1 MATVCEYIDNSI
13 NVSMALTIDC
23 SIPTASA
30 KHIIDM
36 LNMHA
41 THKKNIKL
49 RKSCIQ
55 TPNAI
60 QHNTH

>member
-1 MATVCEYIDNSI
+1 MATVCEYIDNSR
-13 NVSMALTIDC
+13 NVSMALTIGC
-23 SIPTASA
+23 SIGTASA

-36 LNMHA
+36 LNMYA
-41 THKKNIKL
+41 SHKKNIKL
-49 RKSCIQ
+49 RTSCIQ